1 MMLGTL
7 SIENQR
13 YAARQKAAWLLA
25 AAALNALELA
35 IPRLPFL
42 PWLKPGFANIITILW
57 IAKFGVTDAMLYTVL
72 RIWVSGFYFGFSLFT
87 LSLSLTGGLLSTAAM
102 SLLWMTL
109 GKRGL
114 AGTVGIAVTGAL
126 FHNAGQLGVV
136 YLTMS
141 RNMSLFGQI
150 PFMLG
155 ASALFGTVTGALTP
169 VIAKIIGYY
178 DNTVGV
184 DIKPK
189 ITACQSEKISN
200 DDSKNGC
207 INNISSHDVRPK
219 KINSSQS
226 VGIVDKITVIL
237 TFAVSISIM
246 FVSNSQVLVSSAILF
261 SLISLILNPKKPLIF
276 FYPLKFYMLFI
287 FIAIT
292 YLFFTYGTRVEWLPF
307 TTNEG
312 LTAFAKQSLRL
323 WCWLQTTHILK
334 KFKFHELFTNAL
346 YRFFPNKSDTI
357 EAGMTALEHFP
368 EVIKITK
375 SEKKIPVKTLL
386 LNPAKALKAYMTDM
400 NRKIERI
407 VEER

>member
-102 SLLWMTL
+102 SLLWVTL

-114 AGTVGIAVTGAL
+114 AGTIGIAVTGAL

-178 DNTVGV
+178 DNIVSV
-184 DIKPK
+184 DIKSKIAP
-189 ITACQSEKISN
+189 ITA
-200 DDSKNGC
+200 
-207 INNISSHDVRPK
+207 
-219 KINSSQS
+219 SQS
-226 VGIVDKITVIL
+226 VKISYKIVVIL

-246 FVSNSQVLVSSAILF
+246 FVSNSQILISSAILF
-261 SLISLILNPKKPLIF
+261 SLISLILNPQKPLIF

-312 LTAFAKQSLRL
+312 LTAFYKQSLRL

-346 YRFFPNKSDTI
+346 YKVFPNKSDTI

-368 EVIKITK
+368 EVIRITK

-386 LNPAKALKAYMTDM
+386 LNPKTALKAYMTEM
-400 NRKIERI
+400 SRKIERI
-407 VEER
+407 CG

>member
-178 DNTVGV
+178 DNTIGT

-189 ITACQSEKISN
+189 ITIP
-200 DDSKNGC
+200 
-207 INNISSHDVRPK
+207 H
-219 KINSSQS
+219 QS

>member
-7 SIENQR
+7 SIENQHR
-13 YAARQKAAWLLA
+13 AARQKAMWLLA

-87 LSLSLTGGLLSTAAM
+87 LSLSLSGGLLSTAAM
-102 SLLWMTL
+102 SLLWITL
-109 GKRGL
+109 GRRGL
-114 AGTVGIAVTGAL
+114 VGTVGIAVTGAL

-141 RNMSLFGQI
+141 RNMSMFGQI

-155 ASALFGTVTGALTP
+155 ASALFGCVTGALTP

-178 DNTVGV
+178 DNTVGI

-189 ITACQSEKISN
+189 IHASQSTNFSHNTA
-200 DDSKNGC
+200 KNGG
-207 INNISSHDVRPK
+207 IDDISSDYVRPRK
-219 KINSSQS
+219 ATLSQS
-226 VGIVDKITVIL
+226 VGIVDKIAVIL

-246 FVSNSQVLVSSAILF
+246 FVSNSQILVSSAILF
-261 SLISLILNPKKPLIF
+261 SLISLILNPKKPAIF

-312 LTAFAKQSLRL
+312 LLAFAKQSLRL

-334 KFKFHELFTNAL
+334 RFRFHELFTSAL
-346 YRFFPNKSDTI
+346 YKIFPNKSDTI
-357 EAGMTALEHFP
+357 EAGMTALERFP
-368 EVIKITK
+368 EVIRITK
-375 SEKKIPVKTLL
+375 SEKKIPATRLL
-386 LNPAKALKAYMTDM
+386 LKPKTALNEYMTEM
-400 NRKIERI
+400 SRRLERI
-407 VEER
+407 VDER